1 MKKSLI
7 LLSLALLISCTGN
20 YEKNIAELDEVY
32 GKCKNPARTYT
43 EKQYK
48 QCVISENAKGESFFG
63 LQGDLGDLISGK
75 DKETVYQ
82 STVNTYLWNGALDVT
97 NTYPLKIADNQGG
110 FIETDWINN
119 GNSNRCLIKIRI
131 LSNEMISTG
140 VSTKFVCETKV
151 DGVWK
156 KDNENYVK
164 EEQQLTLKILENA
177 SNLKNTSF

>member
-1 MKKSLI
+1 MKNLLI
-7 LLSLALLISCTGN
+7 LLSLSILISCTGN
-20 YEKNIAELDEVY
+20 LEKNRAKLDEVY
-32 GKCKNPARTYT
+32 GKCDNPARTYT

-48 QCVISENAKGESFFG
+48 HCVRTEYAKGESLFG
-63 LQGDLGDLISGK
+63 LQGELNDLITGRNK
-75 DKETVYQ
+75 DVVYQ

-110 FIETDWINN
+110 FIETDWINS

-140 VSTKFVCETKV
+140 VSTKFICETKV

-156 KDNENYVK
+156 NDNENYVK
-164 EEQQLTLKILENA
+164 EEQQLTLKILEKA
-177 SNLKNTSF
+177 SNLKNTNL

>member
-1 MKKSLI
+1 MKNILI
-7 LLSLALLISCTGN
+7 LLSLTLFVSCTGN
-20 YEKNIAELDEVY
+20 LEKNRAKLDEVY
-32 GKCKNPARTYT
+32 GKCDNPSRTYT

-48 QCVISENAKGESFFG
+48 HCVRTEYAKGESLFG
-63 LQGDLGDLISGK
+63 LQGDLNDLITGRNK
-75 DKETVYQ
+75 DVVYQ

-140 VSTKFVCETKV
+140 VSTKFICETKV

-156 KDNENYVK
+156 NDNENYVK
-164 EEQQLTLKILENA
+164 EEQQLTLKILEKA
-177 SNLKNTSF
+177 SNLKNTNL